1 MRASISVTPPGD
13 AGTMM
18 VIGFEGSVCAW
29 AFGTAARHADT
40 AAMRSHDFIAVP
52 PLANYLF
59 FAASTAR
66 TFCEQMELGVRY
78 KVQRG
83 HVIFDI

>member
-1 MRASISVTPPGD
+1 
-13 AGTMM
+13 
-18 VIGFEGSVCAW
+18 
-29 AFGTAARHADT
+29 
-40 AAMRSHDFIAVP
+40 MRSHDFIAVP
-52 PLANYLF
+52 PLANYFF